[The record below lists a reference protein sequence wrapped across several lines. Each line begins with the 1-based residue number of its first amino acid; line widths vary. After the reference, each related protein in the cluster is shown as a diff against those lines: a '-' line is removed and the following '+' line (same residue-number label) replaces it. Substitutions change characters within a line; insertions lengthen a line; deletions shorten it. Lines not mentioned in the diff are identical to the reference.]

1 MSKNNES
8 NRPPFPK
15 GGKEGDIKSDLF
27 EEVNLIFR
35 LRNHFCT
42 SLEILYRHISAIFL
56 NFTLL
61 MHDKMLLRFLFLLLF
76 SVFSACFSDLNAQ
89 GFAQHP
95 LSEQCAESEE
105 LQLFELLTEYRRIH
119 GLPPVPISKS
129 LSYVA
134 RIHAM
139 DLAFN
144 RPDFGGCNPHSWSAK
159 GSWKACCYAR
169 DDNRT
174 ACMIDKPKEL
184 TAYKAK
190 AWEIVYDGGEA
201 AKAVDAFDLWKDI
214 GIFRDYL
221 LNTGKWEKPWKAVGI
236 GFYGDYATVW
246 FGEGDDPEK
255 IYFSCGADSVQLN
268 KSPDMINTGAS
279 ASTPSAPNAP
289 VYRIITGSLNSL
301 EKANLEVVRM
311 RNLGYANAKIVPSG
325 NNYRISV
332 SDFTTEA
339 EAQKA
344 LAGFKEKFPSAWIL
358 KPE

>member
-1 MSKNNES
+1 
-8 NRPPFPK
+8 
-15 GGKEGDIKSDLF
+15 
-27 EEVNLIFR
+27 
-35 LRNHFCT
+35 
-42 SLEILYRHISAIFL
+42 
-56 NFTLL
+56 
-61 MHDKMLLRFLFLLLF
+61 MLLRFLFLVLF
-76 SVFSACFSDLNAQ
+76 SGLSGCFWALSAQ
-89 GFAQHP
+89 GFALYP
-95 LSEQCAESEE
+95 LTEQCAESEE
-105 LQLFELLTEYRRIH
+105 FQLFELLTEYRRIH
-119 GLPPVPISKS
+119 GLPPLPISKS

-134 RIHAM
+134 RVHAM

-174 ACMIDKPKEL
+174 ACMNDKPKEL

-201 AKAVDAFDLWKDI
+201 AKAIDAFDLWKDI

-221 LNTGKWEKPWKAVGI
+221 LNTGKWEKPWKAIGI

-255 IYFSCGADSVQLN
+255 LYFSCGADSIELN
-268 KSPDMINTGAS
+268 KPQEIISSETSVSPLS
-279 ASTPSAPNAP
+279 ASETH
-289 VYRIITGSLNSL
+289 VFRIITGSLNSL
-301 EKANLEVVRM
+301 EKANLEVARM
-311 RNLGYANAKIVPSG
+311 RSLGYSNAKIIPSG
-325 NNYRISV
+325 SNFRISV
-332 SDFTTEA
+332 AEFPTEA

-344 LAGFKEKFPSAWIL
+344 LIDFKENFPSAWVL